1 MALSR
6 PLSQISFLKHK
17 VSTPLEGMV
26 PAFFWNKFVTE
37 LTGEHRV
44 KELRRFYDSMMTEG
58 RGVDAVYVNL
68 AINVRKKEQ

>member
-1 MALSR
+1 
-6 PLSQISFLKHK
+6 
-17 VSTPLEGMV
+17 MV